1 MQYLEEELDITT
13 QKIKNLETELFRTHE
28 MLLQTMDSLKETQRF
43 LVKVAYNQSEIAKRI
58 SAWPY
63 IAVPDRSEREG
74 E

>member
-13 QKIKNLETELFRTHE
+13 QKIKILEEELFKTHE
-28 MLLQTMDSLKETQRF
+28 LLLQTMDSLKETQRF
-43 LVKVAYNQSEIAKRI
+43 LVKVAYNQSELAKRV
-58 SAWPY
+58 AGWPY